1 MSEEALHAEIT
12 EILLKTAKV
21 KMDFEEYISNK
32 ETPLEKRWEFF
43 CLAPGFLK
51 ERDGSIVHFKVLEA
65 CNIEY
70 FEGDMYYQKYEE
82 IHTES
87 LVERLEEELE
97 ELSERGLTQE
107 GIDEIKEEILSQNLG
122 SFKLDW

>member
-1 MSEEALHAEIT
+1 MSVELSEDISQVTFLLGEA
-12 EILLKTAKV
+12 KK
-21 KMDFEEYISNK
+21 KFEEYIKDKSV
-32 ETPLEKRWEFF
+32 PLEERWEFF

-51 ERDGSIVHFKVLEA
+51 ERDGSIVNFKVLDD

-97 ELSERGLTQE
+97 ELSERGLTRE